1 MHSAPHYTMLT
12 TIMLNISLIEWL
24 YISILLVYLCT
35 VFSIIWVVIS
45 ENRNPVRSLA
55 WITVLLMVPVFGI
68 VLYAFF
74 GRSLK
79 SKIMLKQRL
88 RRLGAQEMSAI
99 EVKNANVE
107 PLASTLQIIHLAENM
122 CRSYYSKGNKVEIFT
137 DGATKFDVLKRD
149 LMQARCYINMQ
160 YYIFED
166 DEIGREIKDILIR
179 KAREGVKVRV
189 IYDDVG
195 SFKVKRRFFAEM
207 RRGGVLA
214 FPFMRITFPQFAQR
228 VNWRNHRKILII
240 DGRYG
245 YIGGMNIADRYI
257 KGCSWGDLGVWRD
270 THLRITGPA
279 IESLQRSFAFD
290 WNFMNKGML
299 NDPIEHF
306 SDMPGDAGVQLVSSG
321 PTSEWNN
328 IALMMLQAIGSAKR
342 CIYLQTPYFLPTE
355 ALLKA
360 LQTAAL
366 SGVDVRLMMPRQSD
380 SAMLRHASYSYVTE
394 CLKAG
399 IKVYLYTAG
408 MLHSKVLIVDD
419 DLSSVGST
427 NFDFRSFEHNY
438 EANVFIYSADTNA
451 RLKQIFHDDIKHS
464 MQCDIS
470 QWLARPTAQRMVD
483 SLVRLFSPIL

>member
-1 MHSAPHYTMLT
+1 
-12 TIMLNISLIEWL
+12 MLNISLIEWL

-149 LMQARCYINMQ
+149 LMQARSYINMQ

-366 SGVDVRLMMPRQSD
+366 SGVDVRLMLPAIPDKKAVYIVAESYFD
-380 SAMLRHASYSYVTE
+380 ELLRHGVKIYRYE
-394 CLKAG
+394 PG
-399 IKVYLYTAG
+399 F
-408 MLHSKVLIVDD
+408 LHAKSVMVDREIA
-419 DLSSVGST
+419 LVGT
-427 NFDFRSFEHNY
+427 INMDYRSFYLHY
-438 EANVFIYSADTNA
+438 ENGVWMSGEKIQKVRKRSRYSLSAGFAECHLEDSTTI
-451 RLKQIFHDDIKHS
+451 KQQK
-464 MQCDIS
+464 
-470 QWLARPTAQRMVD
+470 RT
-483 SLVRLFSPIL
+483 LVR

>member
-1 MHSAPHYTMLT
+1 
-12 TIMLNISLIEWL
+12 MLNISLIEWL

-149 LMQARCYINMQ
+149 LMQARSYINMQ

-427 NFDFRSFEHNY
+427 NFDFRSFEYNF
-438 EANVFIYSADTNA
+438 EANLFLYSKEFNSRMTEIFKADQRRSLRVIPSVWA
-451 RLKQIFHDDIKHS
+451 RRPRSTKAAESIIRL
-464 MQCDIS
+464 
-470 QWLARPTAQRMVD
+470 LA
-483 SLVRLFSPIL
+483 PIL

>member
-149 LMQARCYINMQ
+149 LMQARSYINMQ

-306 SDMPGDAGVQLVSSG
+306 SDMPGDAGVQLV
-321 PTSEWNN
+321 
-328 IALMMLQAIGSAKR
+328 
-342 CIYLQTPYFLPTE
+342 
-355 ALLKA
+355 
-360 LQTAAL
+360 
-366 SGVDVRLMMPRQSD
+366 
-380 SAMLRHASYSYVTE
+380 
-394 CLKAG
+394 
-399 IKVYLYTAG
+399 
-408 MLHSKVLIVDD
+408 
-419 DLSSVGST
+419 
-427 NFDFRSFEHNY
+427 
-438 EANVFIYSADTNA
+438 
-451 RLKQIFHDDIKHS
+451 
-464 MQCDIS
+464 
-470 QWLARPTAQRMVD
+470 
-483 SLVRLFSPIL
+483 